1 MIHVSKNKLQQVE
14 YLIEQSLQGNHILFD
29 HENLTRVLRGESRDG
44 SSDGLLKPLSE
55 EEAYSVE
62 HHIERLIG
70 EPSLM
75 QKRAYL
81 ESLDSRTYA
90 WVVRTY
96 FNIIENNLWESQE
109 IHH

>member
-1 MIHVSKNKLQQVE
+1 MIHVAKSRVQQIE
-14 YLIEQSLQGNHILFD
+14 YLIEQSIQGNHVLFD
-29 HENLTRVLRGESRDG
+29 HDAMTHVLRDG
-44 SSDGLLKPLSE
+44 SGSGLLAPLSE
-55 EEAYSVE
+55 EEAYGVE

-70 EPSLM
+70 EPSLLR
-75 QKRAYL
+75 KRAYL

-109 IHH
+109 VRH

>member
-14 YLIEQSLQGNHILFD
+14 YLISQSLQGNHVLFD
-29 HENLTRVLRGESRDG
+29 HDSLTRILRDG
-44 SSDGLLKPLSE
+44 SGSGLLGPLSE
-55 EEAYSVE
+55 EEAYRVE

-81 ESLDSRTYA
+81 ESLDTRTYA

>member
-1 MIHVSKNKLQQVE
+1 MIHVSKNKLHQVE
-14 YLIEQSLQGNHILFD
+14 YLIQQSLQGNHILFD
-29 HENLTRVLRGESRDG
+29 HDHLTRIFREG
-44 SSDGLLKPLSE
+44 SASGLLKPLSE
-55 EEAYSVE
+55 EEAYGVE

-81 ESLDSRTYA
+81 DSLDSRTYA

-96 FNIIENNLWESQE
+96 FNIVENNLWESQE
-109 IHH
+109 VRH